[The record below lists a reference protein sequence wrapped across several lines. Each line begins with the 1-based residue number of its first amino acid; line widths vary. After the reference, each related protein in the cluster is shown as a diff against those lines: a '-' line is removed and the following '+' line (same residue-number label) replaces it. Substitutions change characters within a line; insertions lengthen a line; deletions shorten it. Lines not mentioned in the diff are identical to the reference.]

1 MLCLL
6 RFEEYF
12 RVVLQLASRGDQAK
26 PGLWQKTEKEGPAQ
40 PFPLA
45 AGLPSTEL
53 HLSPSRTFS
62 VFKQQQTRPADNKP
76 ASDGPNTKETAQR
89 GTGQDG
95 NAC

>member
-1 MLCLL
+1 MLHLL

-26 PGLWQKTEKEGPAQ
+26 PGLWQKIKKEGPAQ

-45 AGLPSTEL
+45 AGLPPAEL
-53 HLSPSRTFS
+53 HSSPPRTFG
-62 VFKQQQTRPADNKP
+62 VFKQQQTRSADKEP
-76 ASDGPNTKETAQR
+76 ASDGPNTKETTQR
-89 GTGQDG
+89 GTGQDK